1 MTNWQRTYTVQAVAI
16 RWFRKEELHISRAIS
31 CMSEKH
37 GNILNVV
44 VVRETNMEI
53 VTENHNRAS

>member
-1 MTNWQRTYTVQAVAI
+1 MNMVALFNTLSRRI
-16 RWFRKEELHISRAIS
+16 GMHREISF
-31 CMSEKH
+31 MSEKH